1 MDKSYYEYKIETY
14 NRRIRYNQ
22 KIIDRIKNAQDNE
35 PNLNVVGVEKGNLFL
50 TDYSDYL
57 YERINNCSF
66 DYKKSPFD
74 IDQYYCSII
83 LFFKKGKCKY
93 TSHSLNRFALFYF
106 NDNNIELENYE
117 HLLPLKKENKE
128 TIIKKINSTI
138 IKNILDK
145 KISNISGYNSEK
157 IKELLL
163 FS

>member
-22 KIIDRIKNAQDNE
+22 RNLDRIKIAQDNE
-35 PNLNVVGVEKGNLFL
+35 PNIRVAGIERGNLFL
-50 TDYSDYL
+50 TDNSDYL
-57 YERINNCSF
+57 YERINDCSF

-93 TSHSLNRFALFYF
+93 TSHSLNRFALFYLKY
-106 NDNNIELENYE
+106 DNIELKNYE
-117 HLLPLKKENKE
+117 DLLPLKKETKE
-128 TIIKKINSTI
+128 KIIKKINSTI